1 MVKWI
6 YISCKC
12 ILETLGQPLKSITDM
27 LRKETKSNYIKWS
40 IKTTNGRKKVENKN
54 RNNKEQG
61 QQIEN
66 SITIVDINPTMI
78 KITLNINGLNS
89 PIKRK

>member
-1 MVKWI
+1 MSHKI
-6 YISCKC
+6 
-12 ILETLGQPLKSITDM
+12 
-27 LRKETKSNYIKWS
+27 
-40 IKTTNGRKKVENKN
+40 IKTTRDRKRVENKN

>member
-1 MVKWI
+1 
-6 YISCKC
+6 
-12 ILETLGQPLKSITDM
+12 M

-40 IKTTNGRKKVENKN
+40 IKTTNGRKRVENYIN
-54 RNNKEQG
+54 
-61 QQIEN
+61 IYIY

>member
-1 MVKWI
+1 MAEKEWKTISLYI
-6 YISCKC
+6 Y
-12 ILETLGQPLKSITDM
+12 
-27 LRKETKSNYIKWS
+27 
-40 IKTTNGRKKVENKN
+40 
-54 RNNKEQG
+54 
-61 QQIEN
+61 

>member
-1 MVKWI
+1 
-6 YISCKC
+6 
-12 ILETLGQPLKSITDM
+12 M

-40 IKTTNGRKKVENKN
+40 IKTTNGRKKVENKH

>member
-1 MVKWI
+1 MESYNIK
-6 YISCKC
+6 
-12 ILETLGQPLKSITDM
+12 LKQATF
-27 LRKETKSNYIKWS
+27 
-40 IKTTNGRKKVENKN
+40 KTTNGRKKVENKN

>member
-1 MVKWI
+1 
-6 YISCKC
+6 
-12 ILETLGQPLKSITDM
+12 M

-40 IKTTNGRKKVENKN
+40 IKTTNGRKRVENY
-54 RNNKEQG
+54 
-61 QQIEN
+61 ITIYIY